1 MLKHIP
7 KSFANAEISNSN
19 RDPKQRQMTFMQQQR

>member
-7 KSFANAEISNSN
+7 KSFANAEISKLN
-19 RDPKQRQMTFMQQQR
+19 RDPKRRQMTFMQQQR